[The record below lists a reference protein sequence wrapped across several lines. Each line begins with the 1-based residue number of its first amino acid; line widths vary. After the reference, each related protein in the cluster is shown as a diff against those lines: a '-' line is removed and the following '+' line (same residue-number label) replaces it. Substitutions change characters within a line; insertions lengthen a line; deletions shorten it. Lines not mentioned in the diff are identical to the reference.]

1 MRHHGTV
8 LHEHE
13 EVTTRGHLR
22 QQLREERQQALAEGQ
37 RGVFALVG
45 ESVDVRVEEEREEEG
60 AARKRIGI
68 AFLPERL
75 EEGVGRT
82 NSFRGIVLQTLIVRG
97 QEGGTRLVLRI
108 GRENALRLHHLP
120 RHFQTRIPTQL
131 VVTTS
136 LVNMVPQLKTAE
148 WQHVLAN
155 GIHLEGLE
163 ITRGEEFV
171 HETRI

>member
-60 AARKRIGI
+60 AARKRIGV
-68 AFLPERL
+68 ALLPERL

-82 NSFRGIVLQTLIVRG
+82 NGFCGIVLQALIVRG
-97 QEGGTRLVLRI
+97 QEG
-108 GRENALRLHHLP
+108 
-120 RHFQTRIPTQL
+120 
-131 VVTTS
+131 
-136 LVNMVPQLKTAE
+136 
-148 WQHVLAN
+148 
-155 GIHLEGLE
+155 
-163 ITRGEEFV
+163 
-171 HETRI
+171 